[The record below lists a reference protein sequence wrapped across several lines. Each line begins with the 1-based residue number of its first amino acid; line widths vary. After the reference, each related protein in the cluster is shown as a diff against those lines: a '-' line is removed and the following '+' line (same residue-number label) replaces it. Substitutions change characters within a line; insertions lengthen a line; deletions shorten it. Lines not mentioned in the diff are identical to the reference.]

1 MVGLVGLLCLTP
13 LSIVFQLC
21 RGGQFYWWSKPEK
34 PEKTTNLFADKLH
47 YIMLYR
53 VHLAMNGVRTHN
65 FSGDIGIDCTGS
77 CKSNYY
83 AITTTTSPEI

>member
-1 MVGLVGLLCLTP
+1 
-13 LSIVFQLC
+13 
-21 RGGQFYWWSKPEK
+21 
-34 PEKTTNLFADKLH
+34 
-47 YIMLYR
+47 
-53 VHLAMNGVRTHN
+53 MNGVRSHN